1 MKLLLFFILIGIFL
15 ISGCNSDSSHKSFEV
30 VGVGDHLGKILR
42 EGGLKKI
49 HEPPIQAFKEPI
61 VYRFWFARRHRNLCL
76 TLKQNDQ
83 DEMFASFY
91 EWYEREE
98 VSKSWKQKVDK
109 EKADLILYTIAKSDF
124 WNTTE
129 SVKFDELITDSRWYV
144 VEGKSG
150 KEYKEIYADM
160 MGTFDCPSICK
171 SLCEEMF
178 ALANEEL

>member
-1 MKLLLFFILIGIFL
+1 MKLLLSFILIGIFL

-30 VGVGDHLGKILR
+30 VGVGDHLGKTLR

-49 HEPPIQAFKEPI
+49 HEPPIQEFKEPI
-61 VYRFWFARRHRNLCL
+61 VYRFWFAQRHIHRCL
-76 TLKQNDQ
+76 TLKQNEQ
-83 DEMFASFY
+83 GEMFASYY
-91 EWYEREE
+91 EWYNRDE
-98 VSKSWKQKVDK
+98 VTKSWKHKVGKDK
-109 EKADLILYTIAKSDF
+109 ASLILYTIAKSDF

-129 SVKFDELITDSRWYV
+129 SVKFDELITDSRRYD
-144 VEGKSG
+144 VEGKDG
-150 KEYKEIYADM
+150 QKYKEIYAIM